1 MRFAL
6 VLACALAPLSV
17 PASADP
23 SRDVLW
29 AALKTC
35 VLAKTI
41 ANRTFPCLDVDL
53 GARDRPGSAVLR
65 APGEP
70 THVVVMPTDTVPGL
84 EASVLRGPRG
94 SAYWKS
100 ALAARPF
107 VSDALKGRLPPDD
120 VGLAVNSARGRS
132 QDQLHI
138 HLDCLRP
145 SVLAAVKAHGRGV
158 RTTWTPFPVA
168 LAGDRYFAMRVP
180 AADVERFNPF
190 AALRTLP
197 GRRPDLRETSFAAL
211 ATPPG
216 DPEPGF
222 ILLAYRAPGASAED
236 VMDHTCAAA
245 ASGRSSRGSRETS
258 EARLSVRTD
267 EAEPLPWPSVLGLWN
282 TTDPPSPPPP
292 VRYSG

>member
-1 MRFAL
+1 MRRIL
-6 VLACALAPLSV
+6 ALASILAALSV
-17 PASADP
+17 PAAADP

-35 VLAKTI
+35 VLAKRV

-53 GARDRPGSAVLR
+53 GGTDRPGSAVLR
-65 APGEP
+65 APGAP

-94 SAYWKS
+94 VAYWNA

-107 VSDALKGRLPPDD
+107 VSDALKGRLAVAD

-145 SVLAAVKAHGRGV
+145 SVLAAVRTHGRGV
-158 RTTWTPFPVA
+158 RAAWAPFPVP

-180 AADVERFNPF
+180 AADAERFNPF

-211 ATPPG
+211 ATPQG

-245 ASGRSSRGSRETS
+245 AAGAAE
-258 EARLSVRTD
+258 VR
-267 EAEPLPWPSVLGLWN
+267 
-282 TTDPPSPPPP
+282 
-292 VRYSG
+292 VRDAKP

>member
-1 MRFAL
+1 MRRAL
-6 VLACALAPLSV
+6 VLACAVMALPV

-23 SRDVLW
+23 SRNVLW

-35 VLAKTI
+35 VLAKTL

-53 GARDRPGSAVLR
+53 GGTDRPGSAVMR

-70 THVVVMPTDTVPGL
+70 THIVVMPTDTVPGL
-84 EASVLRGPRG
+84 EAQILRGPRG
-94 SAYWKS
+94 VAYWKA
-100 ALAARPF
+100 ALAARLF
-107 VSDALKGRLPPDD
+107 VSDAVKGRLPVAD

-145 SVLAAVKAHGRGV
+145 SVLRAVKANGPAVRG
-158 RTTWTPFPVA
+158 TWGPFPVP

-180 AADVERFNPF
+180 AAASERFNPF

-197 GRRPDLRETSFAAL
+197 GRRPDLHETSFAAL

-245 ASGRSSRGSRETS
+245 VGDRSR
-258 EARLSVRTD
+258 
-267 EAEPLPWPSVLGLWN
+267 
-282 TTDPPSPPPP
+282 
-292 VRYSG
+292 